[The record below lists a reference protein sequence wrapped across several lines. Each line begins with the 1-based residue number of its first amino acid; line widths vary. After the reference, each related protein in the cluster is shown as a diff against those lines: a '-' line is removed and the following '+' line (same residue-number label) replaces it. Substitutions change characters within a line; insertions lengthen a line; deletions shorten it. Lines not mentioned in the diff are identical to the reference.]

1 MKLIWHK
8 HPRLYNCTT
17 NVCSVICLD
26 PYYLN
31 SIFRSSV
38 ITESWR
44 DFRCN
49 WIATEKKNITNGIS
63 AQSFDRIGSGDISK
77 LFQTPLAES
86 ASESCVTIFIRGI
99 SSKHHRKSRLDA
111 HFNIA
116 GWVARFFLFPCRAS
130 PLLSAGVIWA
140 VAKTTEFPFL
150 RHVSSYCLQTAV
162 LSLREASASHDCYK
176 I

>member
-44 DFRCN
+44 DFTEVQLNSN
-49 WIATEKKNITNGIS
+49 WKKKITNGIS
-63 AQSFDRIGSGDISK
+63 AQSFDQIGSRDIYCFK
-77 LFQTPLAES
+77 LHSPNRPVK
-86 ASESCVTIFIRGI
+86 SCVTIFIRGI
-99 SSKHHRKSRLDA
+99 SSKFHRKSRLYA

-116 GWVARFFLFPCRAS
+116 GWVARFFLFTWGAPPILS
-130 PLLSAGVIWA
+130 PGVTWA
-140 VAKTTEFPFL
+140 VAEMQSWISFSFPRL
-150 RHVSSYCLQTAV
+150 KL
-162 LSLREASASHDCYK
+162 LSTNCCSFS
-176 I
+176 